1 MGEKR
6 TSKTVEETANM
17 PETPSSTI
25 SSKSHKNSKKKDKKD
40 KSSEATD
47 TKEDRK
53 RQREEKKQAK
63 AALLDQV
70 PKVDKDG
77 ISYTKQQVRR
87 MVRRAKR
94 GLTAI
99 PTPQEEHE
107 LKMQDA
113 AQRKEDELQWA
124 GMLYNKG
131 ELGGDDDDS
140 DSDDDAEKGR
150 DDNDSGSGSDDEDEE
165 KDKISAS
172 KREIKLQSN
181 QPTQEQRDA
190 QASRP
195 AKKQKLSKK
204 PVPKDYVCQACKNKH
219 DFPHWIY
226 NCPDKVT
233 MKGTNQVSASGHD
246 QAPSAKKVFV
256 SGLPFDA
263 KATDIKNMF
272 SKECQGTVTSLK
284 LLKFPDTGRCK
295 GQAFVVFDTEES
307 ASKALRMS
315 GTKVS
320 STILA
325 EDSSPKKSTKKKGK
339 EPAPDKELELKVTR
353 VQNRSVTKARRQ

>member
-1 MGEKR
+1 MGEKAAKKSVESENMSDTSCGSSKKTER
-6 TSKTVEETANM
+6 KSKT
-17 PETPSSTI
+17 
-25 SSKSHKNSKKKDKKD
+25 KDKKS
-40 KSSEATD
+40 KSLGSSGN
-47 TKEDRK
+47 KEDRK
-53 RQREEKKQAK
+53 RKREEKKQEK
-63 AALLDQV
+63 AALFEQV

-77 ISYTKQQVRR
+77 ISYTKQQIRR
-87 MVRRAKR
+87 MMRRVKR
-94 GLTAI
+94 GLTAV

-113 AQRKEDELQWA
+113 AQRKEEELQWA

-131 ELGGDDDDS
+131 EDQ
-140 DSDDDAEKGR
+140 DSDDDN
-150 DDNDSGSGSDDEDEE
+150 DDYDRGEQGSDGHDSEIESADRPKEEPNLSMSE
-165 KDKISAS
+165 KDNNLQV
-172 KREIKLQSN
+172 RE
-181 QPTQEQRDA
+181 PTHEQREA

-195 AKKQKLSKK
+195 KKKQKLCKK

-233 MKGTNQVSASGHD
+233 MKGTNRVSASGHD

-263 KATDIKNMF
+263 KASDIKAMF
-272 SKECQGTVTSLK
+272 SKECQGTVTSMK

-295 GQAFVVFDTEES
+295 GQAFVVFDSEES
-307 ASKALRMS
+307 ANKALRMT

-325 EDSSPKKSTKKKGK
+325 EGITKKSKKKDK
-339 EPAPDKELELKVTR
+339 ASESAPNKDLELKVTR
-353 VQNRSVTKARRQ
+353 VQNRSVTKAKKQ

>member
-1 MGEKR
+1 MGQKR
-6 TSKTVEETANM
+6 TTKTVEEAADM
-17 PETPSSTI
+17 LETPSSTS
-25 SSKSHKNSKKKDKKD
+25 SSKSHKKSKKKDKKD
-40 KSSEATD
+40 KSSEAID
-47 TKEDRK
+47 NKEDRK
-53 RQREEKKQAK
+53 RKREEKKQAK
-63 AALLDQV
+63 AVLLDQV

-87 MVRRAKR
+87 MMRRVKR
-94 GLTAI
+94 GLTAL

-113 AQRKEDELQWA
+113 AQRKEEELQWA

-131 ELGGDDDDS
+131 ELDGDDE
-140 DSDDDAEKGR
+140 DSDDDGEKDR
-150 DDNDSGSGSDDEDEE
+150 DGSDSDSGSEDESKE
-165 KDKISAS
+165 KAKTAAS
-172 KREIKLQSN
+172 KKESKLHST

-325 EDSSPKKSTKKKGK
+325 EDSSPKKSSKKNDK
-339 EPAPDKELELKVTR
+339 EPAPNKELELKITR
-353 VQNRSVTKARRQ
+353 VQNRSVTKAKRQ